1 MGLTGNFDSP
11 MQLAGGRLTVSG
23 SSEPLDDGELVARH
37 VVVVQDGVDPVEGA
51 ANLNL
56 QKWEAGPLS
65 APGFEE
71 GDALA
76 LGCETF
82 LVNNGAAIP
91 SFSTFTWS
99 QNVKIEEA

>member
-11 MQLAGGRLTVSG
+11 LQLDDEGLMVSG

-37 VVVVQDGVDPVEGA
+37 VVVRQEGNIA
-51 ANLNL
+51 QGEANLNS

-65 APGFEE
+65 ATGFAPGE
-71 GDALA
+71 ALA

-99 QNVKIEEA
+99 QIVEIEGK

>member
-11 MQLAGGRLTVSG
+11 LQLSAGRLMVSG
-23 SSEPLDDGELVARH
+23 SSDPLDDGELVARH
-37 VVVVQDGVDPVEGA
+37 VVVVQDGVDPVQGA

-56 QKWEAGPLS
+56 QKWEAGPLA
-65 APGFEE
+65 APGFEK

-82 LVNNGAAIP
+82 LVHNGAAIP

-99 QNVKIEEA
+99 QNVQIEGS